1 MMTVN
6 ELYRKSVVLLE
17 NAGIEDAEFDA
28 RCLLEYAL
36 NVDTTQYFMLRS
48 ENINSHISEH
58 YNELIKNRISGI
70 PLQYLL
76 GKWEFMG
83 NEFYVGDGVL
93 IPRPETE
100 QLVELACEFLKDKE
114 DPVVVDMCSGSG
126 CIAVSVAKSFKNS
139 KVFAVEKY
147 DKAFSYLKKNIEHN
161 HADNV
166 IPIKGDLFD
175 KNVLS
180 GILPD
185 LIVSNPPY
193 IRKDDLKFLQTEV
206 LHEPVTAFDGG
217 NDGYDF
223 YRFLCG
229 YWFGEYL
236 PENSAMMLEC
246 AEDQG
251 DYILSM
257 FSRFTDDSSIH
268 YDFNNLQRIVTAFK

>member
-6 ELYRKSVVLLE
+6 ELYRNSVASLE
-17 NAGIEDAEFDA
+17 DSGIEDSEFDA
-28 RCLLEYAL
+28 RCLLEHVL
-36 NVDTTQYFMLRS
+36 NVDTTRYFMMRS
-48 ENINSHISEH
+48 ENVDSHISEH
-58 YNELIKNRISGI
+58 YSELIQKRISGI

-83 NEFYVGDGVL
+83 NEFYVGEGVL

-100 QLVELACEFLKDKE
+100 QLVELACEYLSGKE
-114 DPVVVDMCSGSG
+114 NPVVVDMCSGSG
-126 CIAVSVAKSFKNS
+126 CIAVSIAKSLKSS
-139 KVFAVEKY
+139 KVYAIEKY
-147 DKAFSYLKKNIEHN
+147 DEAFSYLKRNIEHN
-161 HADNV
+161 HTDNV

-180 GILPD
+180 GIVPD

-193 IRKDDLKFLQTEV
+193 IKKDDLIVLQTEV
-206 LHEPVTAFDGG
+206 LHEPVTALDGG
-217 NDGYDF
+217 TDGYDF

-236 PENSAMMLEC
+236 TENSAMMVEC

-251 DYILSM
+251 DYISSM
-257 FSRFTDDSSIH
+257 FLCYTDDSSIH